1 MNLKISEI
9 GKEFYMIRSKEENL
23 HRNIYFKRY
32 KNDGKSVNVIFDPG
46 TKLDGDVIMHASKK
60 LFGGVQ
66 NIDIIFL
73 SHQDPDVSSLVPFIL
88 AGAKKSVLM
97 TSVDTFRLV
106 SMYGIDEKRVVLVEN
121 FNTEVLKIKKT
132 GHRFRFV
139 PAYYCHFR
147 GAMMFYDY
155 ESGVL
160 FSGDFAGGINTR
172 KGEGFYANEESWEGI
187 KSFHTVYMP
196 SNLAVR
202 ETVSRIGMLNPM
214 PEIIAPQHGDI
225 LTGDFMVDVLTRL
238 SEIDVGID
246 YIKRTEPQKELL
258 MNSITAFIN
267 RLKNMYPDEW
277 DRIKEE
283 LNTPGQFT
291 TVFKIEMDS
300 IVDIKIDYMDAL
312 RYLIGV
318 IEKKVSPFTLAEI
331 KTMLS
336 FELENHNVML
346 PITIQSKL
354 KTNDEN
360 FNFDINSLIN

>member
-1 MNLKISEI
+1 MQLKISEI
-9 GKEFYMIRSKEENL
+9 SKEFYMLRSKEKDL
-23 HRNIYFKRY
+23 HRNIYFKRFR
-32 KNDGKSVNVIFDPG
+32 NDGQSVNVIFDPG
-46 TKLDGDVIMHASKK
+46 TKLDGDIVMQASKK
-60 LFGGVQ
+60 LFGGIQ
-66 NIDIIFL
+66 NTDIIFL

-88 AGAKKSVLM
+88 AGAKNSILM

-160 FSGDFAGGINTR
+160 FSGDFAAGLNTR
-172 KGEGFYANEESWEGI
+172 KGNGFYANEESWEGI
-187 KSFHTVYMP
+187 KSFHTIYMP

-202 ETVSRIGMLNPM
+202 ETVNRIGMLNPL
-214 PEIIAPQHGDI
+214 PEIIAPQHGDV
-225 LTGDFMVDVLTRL
+225 LTGDFMLEVLTRL
-238 SEIDVGID
+238 NEIDVGID
-246 YIKRTEPQKELL
+246 YIKTTEPQKELL
-258 MNSITAFIN
+258 MNSITDFIS
-267 RLKNMYPDEW
+267 RLKTTYPDEW

-283 LNTPGQFT
+283 LNRPGQFT
-291 TVFKIEMDS
+291 TVFKIELDA
-300 IVDIKIDYMDAL
+300 IKDIKIDYTDAL

-318 IEKKVSPFTLAEI
+318 IERKVSPFTLAEI
-331 KTMLS
+331 KTMLN
-336 FELENHNVML
+336 FELETNNVMI

-354 KTNDEN
+354 KTQDEN
-360 FNFDINSLIN
+360 FNFNINDFVD